1 RYTDQSKTF
10 YYGRFGVPGSSTG
23 GAVPPSLAAL
33 NGLVGGFSGGR
44 VDYRAAL
51 QYRFN
56 DDVMGYAQF
65 STGFRGGG
73 INPRPFFPA
82 QALPHSPETIN

>member
-1 RYTDQSKTF
+1 
-10 YYGRFGVPGSSTG
+10 
-23 GAVPPSLAAL
+23 VPPSLAAL

-82 QALPHSPETIN
+82 QACRTAPKRSMPTKWA